1 MAINLVLGPIL
12 AHLAQNQVAI
22 FLIFF
27 FFFQKSGPASL

>member
-22 FLIFF
+22 FFI

>member
-27 FFFQKSGPASL
+27 FFQKSGPASL